1 MEAGRPSRTYAR
13 SVRFL
18 RVLVIAALVAA
29 AWASAHYLPGIAS
42 QQDMSVGGL
51 LPSKPSA
58 QQAEAEAARL
68 FGSSLLPRIAVVQ
81 RNPHGLSPRQQ
92 RRIVRLAMRLD
103 TRGLHGFPRGTRA
116 VPYINTAG
124 IVPGARE
131 RSTTAVTYLAFPKD
145 VAART
150 QRNLAYAY
158 ARAVSVPGAP
168 AAATGFVPG
177 TIAESDAVD
186 RSLGWVELGSVLAVL
201 LIIGIH
207 LRSLFAPLITLG
219 AAVVAY
225 VISIGV
231 ISYLARLQGLEVYQ
245 EAEPILVVLVL
256 GVVTDYS
263 VFFLSGVRDRVRAG
277 EPHAYAQLRVTT
289 LFAPIVLTAGLVV
302 AAGLATLRIASVG
315 FVQQLGPAMAV
326 CVLVGLAVA
335 VSFVPA
341 AIATFG
347 RLAFWPGLRVD
358 DPIAEPA
365 SKARRA
371 VVHAT
376 SRRLSAVPLL
386 VLVCAALVAGAT
398 GLTRMNVGL
407 TPVAALDAGSPPAR
421 AADAAAKG
429 FVAGVVSPTEI
440 VLRAPGIASRS
451 GALVRMGREL
461 RAQPEV
467 GAVIGAGSPR
477 LPDRAGPV
485 FAARSG
491 DAARYFVA
499 FRHAPYGS
507 AGVADL
513 SRLERRMPAL
523 ATRAGLG
530 YVSISYAGDTALAKE
545 SVARIDRD
553 LIVVALAAALV
564 DLLLLAAF
572 LRALLAPLLMVASS
586 ALAIAATFGITALF
600 FHDVLGTPDITY
612 YVPLAAG
619 VLLLSLGTDYNLFVV
634 GRIWQ
639 EAADKDVRAAI
650 RAAVPRASRAISI
663 AGLAFACSF
672 GTLAIVPLASFREM
686 AFAVGVGVLIDTF
699 LVRTLLLPSLL
710 SAFGRRSWWPGL
722 RSRRRRLE
730 AAVQ

>member
-1 MEAGRPSRTYAR
+1 MEAGRPSRIYAR

-18 RVLVIAALVAA
+18 RVFVIAALIVA
-29 AWASAHYLPGIAS
+29 AWASARYLPGIAS

-51 LPSKPSA
+51 LPSTSSA
-58 QQAEAEAARL
+58 QRAEAEAARL

-81 RNPHGLSPRQQ
+81 RNPHGLSLEQQ

-103 TRGLHGFPRGTRA
+103 MRGLPGFPRGTRA

-124 IVPGARE
+124 IAPGARE
-131 RSTTAVTYLAFPKD
+131 RSTTAVTYLGFPKD

-150 QRNLAYAY
+150 QRNLAYTY
-158 ARAVSVPGAP
+158 ARAVSLPGAP

-177 TIAESDAVD
+177 TIAESDAVNH
-186 RSLGWVELGSVLAVL
+186 SLDWVELAGVLVVL
-201 LIIGIH
+201 LIIGVH
-207 LRSLFAPLITLG
+207 LRSVLAPLITLG
-219 AAVVAY
+219 AALVAY

-231 ISYLARLQGLEVYQ
+231 VSYLAKLQGLEVYQ
-245 EAEPILVVLVL
+245 EAEPILVLLVL

-277 EPHAYAQLRVTT
+277 EPEPHAQLTAIT
-289 LFAPIVLTAGLVV
+289 LFAPIVLTAGLIV

-341 AIATFG
+341 AIATLG
-347 RLAFWPGLRVD
+347 RLAFWPGLRLDAAV
-358 DPIAEPA
+358 AEPA
-365 SKARRA
+365 GAARRA
-371 VVHAT
+371 VAWAT

-386 VLVCAALVAGAT
+386 VLVCAVLVAGAT
-398 GLTRMNVGL
+398 GLTRMNIGL
-407 TPVAALDAGSPPAR
+407 TPVAALDAASPPAR
-421 AADAAAKG
+421 AAHAAAQG
-429 FVAGVVSPTEI
+429 FVAGVVSPTEV
-440 VLRAPGIASRS
+440 VLRAPAIASHS
-451 GALVRMGREL
+451 GALGRVGREL

-467 GAVIGAGSPR
+467 GAVIGAGNPR
-477 LPDRAGPV
+477 LPDRAGTV
-485 FAARSG
+485 FVARSG

-513 SRLERRMPAL
+513 SRLERSVPAL
-523 ATRAGLG
+523 AARAGLARA
-530 YVSISYAGDTALAKE
+530 SISYAGDTALAKE

-553 LIVVALAAALV
+553 LIYVALAAAFV
-564 DLLLLAAF
+564 DLVLLAVF

-600 FHDVLGTPDITY
+600 FHDVLGTSDITY

-639 EAADKDVRAAI
+639 ESADKDVRTAI
-650 RAAVPRASRAISI
+650 RTAVPRASRAISI

-672 GTLAIVPLASFREM
+672 ATLAIVPLASFREM

-710 SAFGRRSWWPGL
+710 AAFGRRSWWPGL

-730 AAVQ
+730 TAVP